1 MSIEAQIDFCKT
13 VLTTTKSKKC
23 KREYLMHLRKLKY
36 ELRNRD
42 KRSSDFVS
50 EYLKES
56 EEEENGQ
63 D

>member
-1 MSIEAQIDFCKT
+1 
-13 VLTTTKSKKC
+13 
-23 KREYLMHLRKLKY
+23 MHLRKLKY